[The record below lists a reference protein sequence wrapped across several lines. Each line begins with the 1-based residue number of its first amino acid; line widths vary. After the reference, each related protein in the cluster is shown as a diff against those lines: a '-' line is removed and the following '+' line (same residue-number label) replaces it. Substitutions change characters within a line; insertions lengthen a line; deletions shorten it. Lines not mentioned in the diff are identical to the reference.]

1 MTIDDVRIFA
11 DVTTRQAEEAF
22 RKQMD
27 ESDRRIDAHVR
38 AARLRYT
45 EKPGVAF
52 SGCIGGQSSFYIVTV
67 RMRSA
72 KEINA

>member
-27 ESDRRIDAHVR
+27 ESDRRIDAHAR
-38 AARLRYT
+38 ATRLRYT
-45 EKPGVAF
+45 ENPGMAF
-52 SGCIGGQSSFYIVTV
+52 SGRIGGQSSISIVTV
-67 RMRSA
+67 RH
-72 KEINA
+72 EIS